1 MASLDSRPADQPA
14 SVLSR
19 SVLTKKSTEAKSWI
33 HLHVKKNL
41 ELKSLSAEWRRPD
54 RSQPSKSGN
63 RQRAEVCALN
73 SNDRTGVPGE
83 QLGGFCEQMQPPGE

>member
-1 MASLDSRPADQPA
+1 MM
-14 SVLSR
+14 
-19 SVLTKKSTEAKSWI
+19 KKSAEAKPWI
-33 HLHVKKNL
+33 HLHVKKNP